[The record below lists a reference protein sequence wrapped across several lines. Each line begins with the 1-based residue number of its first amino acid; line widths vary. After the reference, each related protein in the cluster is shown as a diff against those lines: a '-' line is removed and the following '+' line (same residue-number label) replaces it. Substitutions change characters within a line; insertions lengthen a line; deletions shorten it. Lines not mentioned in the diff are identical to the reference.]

1 MKTRNNG
8 GQRAEPSILLGGQA
22 VLDGVMMRGP
32 SRIATAVRRTDG
44 TIAVHAEEFA
54 ALGARFRTLS
64 LPILRGAVGMV
75 EMLFVGIRALNFSA
89 DVAMEGITGLKP
101 PGEKKRGTLALVGAV
116 AFALLLGL
124 LLFFVAPLL
133 ITTFFFAV
141 ERQPLLFNL
150 TAGIIRMLL
159 FLVYLAA
166 IAQLQDIQRLFAYHG
181 AEHKSVFAYE
191 RGCNLSVEDA
201 AMQSRF
207 HPRCGTSFLLIVML
221 TAIILFAVTDTI
233 ILAWTGRISVWLRLA
248 VHLPLV
254 PVIAGLSYE
263 LIRLSG
269 KHSKS
274 RWAQWMSAPG
284 LWLQRIT
291 TREPDAPQLE
301 VALTALRASLSAGW
315 EAEPALAVDLPAEA

>member
-1 MKTRNNG
+1 MKTQNNG

-32 SRIATAVRRTDG
+32 SRIATAVRRADG

-54 ALGARFRTLS
+54 PLGARYRALS

-89 DVAMEGITGLKP
+89 DVAMEGLTGIKP
-101 PGEKKRGTLALVGAV
+101 PGERKPGTFALAGAV
-116 AFALLLGL
+116 AFALLLGM

-133 ITTFFFAV
+133 ITTFLFDV
-141 ERQPLLFNL
+141 ERQALLFNV
-150 TAGIIRMLL
+150 TAGVIRMLL
-159 FLVYLAA
+159 FLVYLSV

-191 RGCNLSVEDA
+191 RGCHLSVEDA
-201 AMQSRF
+201 AVQSRF

-221 TAIILFAVTDTI
+221 TAIILFAVTDSI

-254 PVIAGLSYE
+254 PFIAGASYE
-263 LIRLSG
+263 AIRVSG
-269 KHSKS
+269 KYSRS
-274 RWAQWMSAPG
+274 RWAQGMAAPG

-291 TREPDAPQLE
+291 TREPDASQLE
-301 VALTALRASLSAGW
+301 VALTALKASLSAEW
-315 EAEPALAVDLPAEA
+315 EQEPAHAVDLPAEA